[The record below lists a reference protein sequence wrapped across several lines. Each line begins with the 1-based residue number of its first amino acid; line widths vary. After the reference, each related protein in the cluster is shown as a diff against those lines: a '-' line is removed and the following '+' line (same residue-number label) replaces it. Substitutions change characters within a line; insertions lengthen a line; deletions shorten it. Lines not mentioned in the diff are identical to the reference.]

1 VSSLPESRRSPEPLP
16 LRAGP
21 WSAELRG
28 EELADIRY
36 DGRLLL
42 RAVRPV
48 VRDEDW
54 NTVPATVVDR
64 QVSRQSH
71 TWSAVLALR
80 FRGPDPEGPV
90 DYDGRI
96 EVTAEG
102 ESLTVSFAG
111 TARTAFRRNR
121 IGLVVLH
128 PLAEA
133 GRPVEVVHSDGSVVP
148 ATWPHTISPHQ
159 PFRDVRGLR
168 WQREGV
174 RAALDLDGDV
184 FETEDQRNW
193 TDASFKTYGTPL
205 SEPFP
210 VDLAPGDQVHQTARL
225 HAAGRTSTGRAGPHA
240 SSAQQVVVTGDA
252 RAVVPAL
259 SLGATPRSEAAPA
272 WARPDSGFEAVLVEL
287 TEAEP
292 DWPAVLAAATREA
305 DSLGAALDVRVVAQQ
320 PTDVETAVELL
331 DPSRLGRIGVFD
343 AVDHVTTPPLWEAL
357 LKATHGV
364 DVPLVAGARSHFAEL
379 NRRRADLPPDAPAL
393 TCSITP
399 QMHACEIAHVVESLA
414 GQEAVARDA
423 VRLAGDRPVHLG
435 PVTLRQ
441 RFNAV
446 ATSGRRASARPDP
459 AQPSP
464 FTAAWTLG
472 SLCALTRRGVES
484 LCFYEVTGPGGI
496 GDAERLY
503 PVGELLTRLARL
515 RGCEVL
521 AARAPEGV
529 AAYPVRTADGLR
541 VVLARLAG
549 TPVRYD
555 VRGPHG
561 SSASVALEAWS
572 TAEVRLT

>member
-1 VSSLPESRRSPEPLP
+1 MSALPESRRPPEPLP

-36 DGRLLL
+36 DGTLLL

-54 NTVPATVVDR
+54 NTVPVTVVDR
-64 QVSRQSH
+64 QVSRRPDG
-71 TWSAVLALR
+71 WSAALVLR
-80 FRGPDPEGPV
+80 FRGPDPTGPL
-90 DYDGRI
+90 DYDGRV
-96 EVTAEG
+96 EVTVEG
-102 ESLTVSFAG
+102 DGLTVSFAG
-111 TARTAFRRNR
+111 TARAAFRRNR

-128 PLAEA
+128 PLGDA
-133 GRPVEVVHSDGSVVP
+133 GRPVEVVHTDGSVVP
-148 ATWPHTISPHQ
+148 ATWPEAISPHQ

-193 TDASFKTYGTPL
+193 TDASFKTYSTPL

-210 VDLAPGDQVHQTARL
+210 VELAPGDQVHQTARL
-225 HAAGRTSTGRAGPHA
+225 HAAGRASTVHAEPRA
-240 SSAQQVVVTGDA
+240 SSAQQVVVTGAA
-252 RAVVPAL
+252 RALVPAL
-259 SLGATPRSEAAPA
+259 SLGATPRSGAAPA
-272 WARPDSGFEAVLVEL
+272 WAQPDSGFAAVLVEL
-287 TEAEP
+287 TRAEP

-305 DSLGAALDVRVVAQQ
+305 DSLGAALDVRVVAQE
-320 PTDVETAVELL
+320 PTDVRAAVELL

-343 AVDHVTTPPLWEAL
+343 AVGHVTTRPLWEAL
-357 LKATHGV
+357 LKAAHGA

-379 NRRRADLPPDAPAL
+379 NRRIGDLPPDAPAL

-399 QMHACEIAHVVESLA
+399 QMHAAEVPHIVDSLA

-423 VRLAGDRPVHLG
+423 VRLSGGRAVHLG

-446 ATSGRRASARPDP
+446 ATSGRQASARPDP
-459 AQPSP
+459 LQPSR

-472 SLCALTRRGVES
+472 SVCALTRRGVES
-484 LCFYEVTGPGGI
+484 LCFYEVSGAGGI
-496 GDAERLY
+496 GDADRLY
-503 PVGELLTRLARL
+503 PVGELLTVLARL
-515 RGCEVL
+515 RGCQVL
-521 AARAPEGV
+521 ATRAPGGV

-541 VVLARLAG
+541 VVLARLAD
-549 TPVRYD
+549 TPMRYD
-555 VRGPHG
+555 VQGPDG
-561 SSASVALEAWS
+561 GSASVELEAWS